1 MCRVECRAC
10 RYTERA
16 RAVADL
22 PPSDN
27 LMIINTE
34 WGEFD
39 DDAAAAAAVAI
50 VLLFLFFVCC
60 MTHLIIIQVRSS
72 CSMPHTCAAG
82 AYDGSSFSRCRS
94 ELL

>member
-1 MCRVECRAC
+1 
-10 RYTERA
+10 
-16 RAVADL
+16 
-22 PPSDN
+22 
-27 LMIINTE
+27 MIINTE

-60 MTHLIIIQVRSS
+60 ITHLIIVQVRHSF
-72 CSMPHTCAAG
+72 SMPHACAAG